1 MFFVTTIALLLTLR
15 RISHFSFNNAVY
27 VYLYIVLVI
36 GFAAGKYYS
45 IFMNGTL
52 LMNMLPEVS
61 FKNNEVIRWSSIMV
75 CLYLGL
81 LIPKKRASDSFMF
94 KFFGTVTV
102 MGPKQP
108 LYKEIRK
115 C

>member
-1 MFFVTTIALLLTLR
+1 MFLGFYFHKMGNFKGLGNLKEIIFYLVTIALLLTLR
-15 RISHFSFNNAVY
+15 RISYFSFNNAVY

-36 GFAAGKYYS
+36 GFTAGNYYS

-61 FKNNEVIRWSSIMV
+61 FKNNEVIRWSSTMV

-81 LIPKKRASDSFMF
+81 LIPKRPHK
-94 KFFGTVTV
+94 
-102 MGPKQP
+102 
-108 LYKEIRK
+108 
-115 C
+115 